1 MWNLIVM
8 YPLNIVTQRYQTNT
22 FKKYFKGGYFFLY
35 GKKMCYFNINKNTV
49 YLELTVLGEHLAMI
63 L

>member
-1 MWNLIVM
+1 M

-35 GKKMCYFNINKNTV
+35 GKKD
-49 YLELTVLGEHLAMI
+49 VLLQYK
-63 L
+63 